1 MVEFEPHWADKL
13 DLTIDREEYRKL
25 LKRPSRHV
33 KRMQRK
39 QDRKYKE
46 HEEYKQKYYKLN
58 QQRAD
63 DIHKKIARGRKAF
76 DMQRFDFDMSTQIN
90 IFVDLL
96 LFKKH
101 IKTQIEHVL
110 LKHGF
115 ETVFRQSDRSNL
127 VTNLWKN
134 RHIRRHCCRCRDARK
149 ICTSTFP
156 RLLHKLK
163 YVCDVYLLT
172 SHPMVTRTLI
182 TFNIK
187 TTK

>member
-13 DLTIDREEYRKL
+13 DLTIDREEYRNL

-58 QQRAD
+58 RQRAD
-63 DIHKKIARGRKAF
+63 DIQKKIARGRKAF

-96 LFKKH
+96 LFKK
-101 IKTQIEHVL
+101 Q
-110 LKHGF
+110 
-115 ETVFRQSDRSNL
+115 
-127 VTNLWKN
+127 WW
-134 RHIRRHCCRCRDARK
+134 
-149 ICTSTFP
+149 
-156 RLLHKLK
+156 
-163 YVCDVYLLT
+163 
-172 SHPMVTRTLI
+172 
-182 TFNIK
+182 
-187 TTK
+187 